1 MSRSEL
7 PVLFLKRHEERRLRR
22 GHPWVFSNEVDVAR
36 SPLAGLAPGAP
47 VEVRSHSGALIG
59 SAYANPA
66 TLICARMVSRR
77 AGVRLDRER
86 LRARLGA
93 ALAVREWLFET
104 PYYRLA
110 YGESD
115 ALPGLVCDRYDDVLV
130 VQIGTAG
137 MERLREAVVDVLV
150 ELLEPRAVVLRND
163 GAGRELEGLARY
175 VEVAAG
181 SLDGEV
187 EVVEN
192 GARFRVDVRGGQKT
206 GWYYDQRDNR
216 ARLAPWCRGR
226 RVLDCFSY
234 AGAWG
239 VAAGLAGARELCFVD
254 ASREAL
260 EGALANAERNGLG
273 AIARAERG
281 DAFAV
286 LRALAEAGE
295 RFDVVVLDPPAF
307 VRRRKDLRAGLEA
320 YRRINRLALRLL
332 AGEGGIL
339 ASASCSAHLGP
350 DDLLGVVRAAA
361 GQAGVAARV
370 IGRGGQGAD
379 HPVHPAMPESAYL
392 KCVFAHVSR

>member
-93 ALAVREWLFET
+93 ALAMREWLFET

-260 EGALANAERNGLG
+260 ERALANAERNGLG

-361 GQAGVAARV
+361 GQAGVTARV